1 MYVYPLTT
9 TTSERCCSVIYT
21 VRIKDRQERIR
32 FASEVAKLLNNKQ
45 TFIPGRTNKLIASD
59 IGIRSVVDMDTLAR
73 VEALIDRRGYEVIK
87 SEKPSAN

>member
-1 MYVYPLTT
+1 MYVYPLT

-21 VRIKDRQERIR
+21 VRIKDRQERIQ
-32 FASEVAKLLNNKQ
+32 FAIELAKLLKNKK

-87 SEKPSAN
+87 TEKPSVN